1 MMLMRSL
8 KRGKWIRAA
17 YRCVQPLLPSL
28 PSDCLRSYIR
38 FWKTFV
44 HYRRLNGRAPCAL
57 EDIEAQ
63 IGDWH
68 ATTPLSFYFYQD
80 TWAFRKIVE
89 RRPRQHVDIGSTA
102 LLVGCIAG
110 VTPTISI
117 DVRPLKVCVP
127 GLEARAGNIVEM
139 PFPDNSI
146 ASLSALCV
154 IEHIGL
160 GRYGDPVDPDGTRKA
175 ARELARVLAPG
186 GDLYVSAPVGR
197 SYVAFN
203 AHRSFT
209 RNEFEG
215 LFPSLTLIE
224 YQIVNN
230 NGAATEINPDP
241 RLGLHVG
248 LFHFR
253 K

>member
-44 HYRRLNGRAPCAL
+44 HDRRLNGRAPCAL

-102 LLVGCIAG
+102 LQIGKISKHKSVIG
-110 VTPTISI
+110 TRQPRFPFISI
-117 DVRPLKVCVP
+117 KIPGPFERSWNVVRDSMWISVRQLFRS
-127 GLEARAGNIVEM
+127 E
-139 PFPDNSI
+139 
-146 ASLSALCV
+146 
-154 IEHIGL
+154 
-160 GRYGDPVDPDGTRKA
+160 RY
-175 ARELARVLAPG
+175 
-186 GDLYVSAPVGR
+186 R
-197 SYVAFN
+197 STN
-203 AHRSFT
+203 R
-209 RNEFEG
+209 
-215 LFPSLTLIE
+215 
-224 YQIVNN
+224 
-230 NGAATEINPDP
+230 
-241 RLGLHVG
+241 
-248 LFHFR
+248 
-253 K
+253 